1 MKTLATKISSESNSQ
16 NYDINGKENG
26 QNNSLNYRI
35 VVQEDN
41 TEVGSVNI
49 SVNTSYYNNMTDED
63 FASAKTSFEEKI
75 KQVVESIKSYIQ
87 Q

>member
-1 MKTLATKISSESNSQ
+1 MKTLTTKISSESNSQ

-49 SVNTSYYNNMTDED
+49 SVNTSYYGNMADEELT
-63 FASAKTSFEEKI
+63 SAKTVFEEMITNAI
-75 KQVVESIKSYIQ
+75 KELKSNI
-87 Q
+87 

>member
-1 MKTLATKISSESNSQ
+1 MKTLTTKISSESNSQ

-26 QNNSLNYRI
+26 QNSSMNYRI

-49 SVNTSYYNNMTDED
+49 SVNTSYYGNMTDEELT
-63 FASAKTSFEEKI
+63 SAKTVFEEMITNAI
-75 KQVVESIKSYIQ
+75 KELKSNI
-87 Q
+87 

>member
-1 MKTLATKISSESNSQ
+1 MKTLTTKISSESNSQ

-26 QNNSLNYRI
+26 QTNSLNYRI

-49 SVNTSYYNNMTDED
+49 SVQTNYYGNLTDEE
-63 FASAKTSFEEKI
+63 FTSAKTTFEEKI
-75 KQVVESIKSYIQ
+75 RQAVESIKSYIQ

>member
-1 MKTLATKISSESNSQ
+1 MKTLTTKISSESNSQ

-49 SVNTSYYNNMTDED
+49 SVNTSYYGNMADEELT
-63 FASAKTSFEEKI
+63 SAKTAFEEMITNAI
-75 KQVVESIKSYIQ
+75 KELKSNI
-87 Q
+87 